1 MRVRIRFAKE
11 GKVRFTS
18 HRDVA
23 RIWERA
29 LRRVGLPVAYS
40 QGFSP
45 RPKLHFGLA
54 LSTGYEST
62 AEYLDVDLEPS
73 APTVEV
79 DRLTG
84 PLTDALP
91 VGMAALAA
99 AELEPGTPSL
109 QQAVT
114 SCTWRIVV
122 GGAGDEIRAAVN
134 RVRSSPQVWLR
145 RTRKGQETNDDVRP
159 SIVELDVEW
168 TTEHEAELEAE
179 LRTQPRGL
187 RPSELIAVLGDRVEE
202 RRVRRTHQW
211 IQHDGQRRDVLRRE
225 SPDVRAGL

>member
-1 MRVRIRFAKE
+1 MRMRIRFAKE
-11 GKVRFTS
+11 GKVRFVG

-23 RIWERA
+23 RIWERG

-45 RPKLHFGLA
+45 RPRLHFGLA
-54 LSTGYEST
+54 LPTGYEST
-62 AEYLDVDLEPS
+62 AEYLDVDLEP
-73 APTVEV
+73 VEPQV
-79 DRLTG
+79 DPESLAE
-84 PLTDALP
+84 PLTAALP
-91 VGMAALAA
+91 VGMTVLAA
-99 AELEPGTPSL
+99 SELAPGSESL

-122 GGAGDEIRAAVN
+122 GGTQADVEAAVT
-134 RVRSSPQVWLR
+134 RVWSSPEVWLR
-145 RTRKGQETNDDVRP
+145 RQRKGRETTDDVRP
-159 SIVELDVEW
+159 SIVDLRVEEPG
-168 TTEHEAELEAE
+168 THEAELEAE

-211 IQHDGQRRDVLRRE
+211 IQHDGERRDVLRRE